1 MAEILFLAHRAPWP
15 PDRGD
20 RIRSWHMLEALARLA
35 PVHVAALADSV
46 ADAAL
51 AHGKMAPLCKSLCIE
66 VRKASRPVAL
76 APAVLHGEPVSNRL
90 FRNAEPAEQ
99 GGGVLALG
107 PVSNIA
113 AFSVKWAQ
121 YLLAGFDR
129 RGGE

>member
-66 VRKASRPVAL
+66 VPKASTPVAL
-76 APAVLHGEPVSNRL
+76 AQAALPGAPVATRL
-90 FRNAEPAEQ
+90 FRNARSAAQ
-99 GGGVLALG
+99 LHRKRSGLG
-107 PVSNIA
+107 
-113 AFSVKWAQ
+113 Q
-121 YLLAGFDR
+121 R
-129 RGGE
+129 M